1 MSSVGEISLL
11 YINKAHVMNEHIVT
25 RRMMLLYM
33 ASTVFSLT
41 FTPLVLR
48 LLVPTDS
55 IVEKEASQGGQKY
68 TIAVKRM
75 VDMELELVAFNSSSD
90 NPGLVDRRKRMD
102 RVPPISLP
110 PFASHRSSISCRL
123 RCLTMSLPLFTT
135 PELSIPMLMV

>member
-68 TIAVKRM
+68 TNAVKRM
-75 VDMELELVAFNSSSD
+75 VDMELELVAFNGSSD

-102 RVPPISLP
+102 RVPPGDAEDERISFP
-110 PFASHRSSISCRL
+110 WPNWTMNY
-123 RCLTMSLPLFTT
+123 RCTS
-135 PELSIPMLMV
+135 V